1 MSRDSDRQPPPNPS
15 PGPSANPSPK
25 PARIPPRIHQGS
37 DHSAPY
43 PVSRL
48 APAFDLV
55 DIAREIQVA
64 DRMINGRLGGQ
75 LEVIA
80 EQVRSLQAQA
90 RRILERA
97 REDQRLHRARCN
109 FQRRPGHVYHLY
121 EDADGG
127 CAFSMLSPDDWRGRP
142 PRPYLGAYRLE
153 NDLSWTALDAERP
166 VDDGR
171 ALVAR
176 LLSADPADGG

>member
-1 MSRDSDRQPPPNPS
+1 MSRDSERQPPRTPPS
-15 PGPSANPSPK
+15 
-25 PARIPPRIHQGS
+25 IHRGS
-37 DHSAPY
+37 DHSSPY

-97 REDQRLHRARCN
+97 REDQRLHRARCT
-109 FQRRPGHVYHLY
+109 FQRRPGHTYHLY

-127 CAFSMLSPDDWRGRP
+127 CSFSMLSPDDWRGRP
-142 PRPYLGAYRLE
+142 PKPYIGAYRLE
-153 NDLSWTALDAERP
+153 NDMGWTALDGVQPEY
-166 VDDGR
+166 DGR

-176 LLSADPADGG
+176 LLSVDPAGDG